1 MPAPVASRH
10 MDLPAS
16 ALRMDLQAWKLNTA
30 DRMVTKA
37 FPAHTATGMGCSV
50 HNLVNLLTAHTAAKM
65 DCFAHTACSRAARKT
80 VKKGCSVHMASWV
93 AAHTAAKMDCS
104 AHRRAESR
112 PSVLADMGAE
122 SRPVSGVAAHK
133 LLAAEAAAHRVASLL
148 AVLVDMEAESLLVA
162 EAAAPAA
169 EVVRKAAIR
178 RIAASGHMT

>member
-65 DCFAHTACSRAARKT
+65 DCFAHTACSRAAR
-80 VKKGCSVHMASWV
+80 
-93 AAHTAAKMDCS
+93 TAVKMDCS
-104 AHRRAESR
+104 AHMRAESR

>member
-50 HNLVNLLTAHTAAKM
+50 HNLVNLLT
-65 DCFAHTACSRAARKT
+65 
-80 VKKGCSVHMASWV
+80 
-93 AAHTAAKMDCS
+93 AHTAAKMDCS